1 MRKINRKVKIEDIT
15 EGSYIDGKISKEKSD
30 KVKALLKVYKGTKE
44 EMDYRFYYLASLG
57 MRIGELTILYNRDIE
72 KYNNKKQ
79 NKDNK
84 KKNIKLESAKRKR
97 RRFFEG
103 NFKNTDTKVIELD
116 GKENKN
122 AVISYILNT
131 YPTPQFF
138 DAVYKVKNWS
148 GAKMKEIFNSSADT
162 STSQVVIG
170 KRKYELRGLEYSE
183 EEYTMGIQA
192 YIRKQKKKIPLANDI
207 WIYVIMSIRPSLEES
222 EQIEGVRFQK
232 YEIKIMNCRYY
243 IEIQK
248 MKKEYL
254 AQCGKE
260 KCNYFSCNNDFCVY
274 KEKRRQYEREYVIEA
289 PLDQIVGQSNSRD
302 MKKAESKKI

>member
-1 MRKINRKVKIEDIT
+1 
-15 EGSYIDGKISKEKSD
+15 
-30 KVKALLKVYKGTKE
+30 
-44 EMDYRFYYLASLG
+44 DYRFYYLASLG

-260 KCNYFSCNNDFCVY
+260 KCNYFSCNNDYCVFN
-274 KEKRRQYEREYVIEA
+274 EKRRHNV
-289 PLDQIVGQSNSRD
+289 
-302 MKKAESKKI
+302 